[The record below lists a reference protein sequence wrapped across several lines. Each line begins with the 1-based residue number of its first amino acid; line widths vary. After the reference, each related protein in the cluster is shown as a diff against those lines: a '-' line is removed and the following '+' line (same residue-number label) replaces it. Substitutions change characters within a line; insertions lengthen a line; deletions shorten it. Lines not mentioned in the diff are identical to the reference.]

1 MKRLLALLAACLLL
15 PACASIPLG
24 TLWKLRGFDENTLV
38 QLEPADLRTAL
49 SLVPAVDVQPDSVKL
64 SLELSRDDAGPER
77 HAFGL
82 EPATGPGPL
91 DRDRRYSLWQLDA
104 AGRQALASVQRSL
117 RAAQA
122 NDSKA
127 YTGATFSVNFRP
139 DFQGEPP
146 EALQVTVQLLLTP
159 EDGWL
164 LLLDEAKLP
173 ITPQA
178 PL

>member
-1 MKRLLALLAACLLL
+1 MKRLIVSFAACLLL
-15 PACASIPLG
+15 SACASIPLG

-38 QLEPADLRTAL
+38 QLEPSDLRTAL
-49 SLVPAVDVQPDSVKL
+49 SLAPAVDVLPESVKL
-64 SLELSRDDAGPER
+64 SLELTRDDAEPER

-82 EPATGPGPL
+82 EPATGPGPV
-91 DRDRRYSLWQLDA
+91 DRDHRYSLWQLDA

-122 NDSKA
+122 SDTKA
-127 YTGATFSVNFRP
+127 YSGATFSVNFRP
-139 DFQGEPP
+139 DFQGDPP
-146 EALQVTVQLLLTP
+146 DALQVTVQLLLAP

-173 ITPQA
+173 ITR
-178 PL
+178 

>member
-1 MKRLLALLAACLLL
+1 MKRTIILLAACLLL

-24 TLWKLRGFDENTLV
+24 TLWKLRGFDENTLI

-49 SLVPAVDVQPDSVKL
+49 SLAPDVDVQPESVKL
-64 SLELSRDDAGPER
+64 SLELARDASEPER

-82 EPATGPGPL
+82 EPATGPGPF

-139 DFQGEPP
+139 DFQGKPP

-173 ITPQA
+173 ITR
-178 PL
+178 